1 MDHHVQSISRSL
13 IKEKEIMTTI
23 LRIDVSARTKRSLT
37 RDLSQR
43 FIDEWLKQRPS
54 DKIVERDIGLN
65 PPPAVS
71 EDWIAAVF
79 TPEKERTQA
88 QQETLQLSDNL
99 IDEIE
104 AADIILLAVPMYNY
118 GMPAAL
124 KAWFDQIIRINK
136 TFTFDLAR
144 GDEPLE
150 PTLSGKQLVVLSS
163 RGEFGFEPGG
173 PREHRNHLDPHI
185 RTCSKFLGAVEDH
198 LIAIEYQ
205 EFGDD
210 RHKQSVDNA
219 HRAIPKLVDHLIEHS
234 EPKWQQ
240 SETVKKG

>member
-1 MDHHVQSISRSL
+1 MI
-13 IKEKEIMTTI
+13 TI
-23 LRIDVSARTKRSLT
+23 LRIDVSARKERSLT
-37 RDLSQR
+37 RELSRR

-54 DKIVERDIGLN
+54 DKIVQRDIGLN

-71 EDWIAAVF
+71 EDWIAAAF
-79 TPEKERTQA
+79 TPEEKRTQA
-88 QQETLQLSDNL
+88 QQATLQLSDTL

-104 AADIILLAVPMYNY
+104 SADIILLGVPMYNY

-150 PTLSGKQLVVLSS
+150 PTLSGKHLVTLSS

-173 PREHRNHLDPHI
+173 AREHRNHLDPHI
-185 RTCSKFLGAVEDH
+185 RTCSKFLGVVEDH

-205 EFGDD
+205 EFGDE
-210 RHKQSVDNA
+210 RHKQSVENA
-219 HRAIPKLVDHLIEHS
+219 HRAVPKLVDHLIEQNGA
-234 EPKWQQ
+234 KWDQT
-240 SETVKKG
+240 ETVVTEQLTATCGIK